1 MRNRNYDIAAET
13 VSIPSKGGDYDPELP
28 PLESYSQESELTP
41 ARRVAA
47 LSLEVLKLSAHE
59 LLAPIEPER
68 YLLPGLVPTEA
79 YTLIAGALSSYKST
93 LLDYLCLW
101 KATGFDLLDLD
112 PTQAG
117 CDIGPALL
125 IFYEDAQRRVTNRRR
140 RIVQHGRDVICQVHG
155 AKAAAQFVERAAKNL
170 GTIAL
175 TGKAGSTIV
184 YRSMQGQILPNDKII
199 QQVIGAA
206 RTMASSGVM
215 IAIDPLRLAI
225 VGSQND
231 DDGADVVVHTLNQ
244 MAMMLPDSGLI
255 VCAHTTKADA
265 KDPAS
270 GYAGAAY
277 ATSGSA
283 LYSQHAR
290 SNFLMARLKTDEA
303 RTLVDPADL
312 EKQPVA
318 RLTHGRLSH
327 GAESSAALLQ
337 MRGGVLVSINP
348 KRQLGAADKMMA
360 FGPVVAGALDRLL
373 ASNTKASANALLAD
387 PEVRAHGTQRDL
399 KELLKLLEQNDF
411 VAFDGKTVNRTGRLT
426 AKGRAA
432 FASN

>member
-1 MRNRNYDIAAET
+1 MRNYDVAAET
-13 VSIPSKGGDYDPELP
+13 VLTPSNDSDYDPELP
-28 PLESYSQESELTP
+28 PIEAYAQDVGSASVQSVEASSIEVV
-41 ARRVAA
+41 R
-47 LSLEVLKLSAHE
+47 LSTHE

-112 PTQAG
+112 PTKAG

-140 RIVQHGRDVICQVHG
+140 RIVQHGHDVIRQVHG
-155 AKAAAQFVERAAKNL
+155 AKAASQFVERAARNM

-175 TGKAGSTIV
+175 TGKAKATIV
-184 YRSMQGQILPNDKII
+184 YRGLSGQILPNEEL
-199 QQVIGAA
+199 IGDLITAA

-215 IAIDPLRLAI
+215 VAIDPLRLAI

-231 DDGADVVVHTLNQ
+231 DDGADVVVHTLNR
-244 MAMMLPDSGLI
+244 MAMMLADSGLI

-265 KDPAS
+265 KDPAG

-290 SNFLMARLKTDEA
+290 SNFLMARLKADEA
-303 RTLVDPADL
+303 RTLVDSADL
-312 EKQPVA
+312 ERQPVA

-327 GAESSAALLQ
+327 GAESSAALVQ
-337 MRGGVLVSINP
+337 MRGGVLVPISP
-348 KRQLGAADKMMA
+348 RKEFGAADKMMA
-360 FGPVVAGALDRLL
+360 FGPLVARALDRLL
-373 ASNTKASANALLAD
+373 ASNTKASANALMTD

-399 KELLKLLEQNDF
+399 KELLKLLEQNDYI
-411 VAFDGKTVNRTGRLT
+411 AFDGNTVSRTGRLT
-426 AKGRAA
+426 AKGRAV

>member
-1 MRNRNYDIAAET
+1 MSAAPIDQRAQHEAET
-13 VSIPSKGGDYDPELP
+13 AAQSARASSIDVV
-28 PLESYSQESELTP
+28 
-41 ARRVAA
+41 R
-47 LSLEVLKLSAHE
+47 LSTDE

-101 KATGFDLLDLD
+101 KATGFDLLNLD
-112 PTQAG
+112 PTKAD
-117 CDIGPALL
+117 CDIGPTLL
-125 IFYEDAQRRVTNRRR
+125 IFYEDAQRRVMNRRR
-140 RIVQHGRDVICQVHG
+140 RIVQHGYNVIRQVHG
-155 AKAAAQFVERAAKNL
+155 AKTATQFVESAAKNL

-175 TGKAGSTIV
+175 TGRAGSAIV
-184 YRSMQGQILPNDKII
+184 YRSLNGQILPNDKLIEE
-199 QQVIGAA
+199 VIGAA

-225 VGSQND
+225 VGSQNN
-231 DDGADVVVHTLNQ
+231 DDGADVVVHTLNR
-244 MAMMLPDSGLI
+244 MAMMQPDSGLI
-255 VCAHTTKADA
+255 VSAHTTKADA
-265 KDPAS
+265 KDPTI

-290 SNFLMARLKTDEA
+290 SNFLITRLKPDEA
-303 RTLVDPADL
+303 RTLADAADL
-312 EKQPVA
+312 ERQPLA

-327 GAESSAALLQ
+327 GAERSAALLQ
-337 MRGGVLVSINP
+337 MKDGVLVPISP
-348 KRQLGAADKMMA
+348 RKKLGAADKMMA
-360 FGPVVAGALDRLL
+360 FGPVIARAFNRLL
-373 ASNTKASANALLAD
+373 ASNIKASANALMAD
-387 PEVRAHGTQRDL
+387 AEVRAHGSQRDL
-399 KELLKLLEQNDF
+399 KELLKLLEQNGHI
-411 VAFDGKTVNRTGRLT
+411 AFKGKTVNRSGCLT